1 MAQIVSNFLTNLGC
15 PILKWPEKKSK
26 FNMQALTRLQNHLNQ
41 VRFVGRYQRKG
52 PFLKTVL
59 MILKPNKVD
68 WIIFLTFSGHSDLGL
83 PTPVK
88 KFEIWLNLSQGCVGL
103 VFCVIQYLVY
113 LNKSIIWIVWIRDMR
128 WTQSNSTQPNPHY
141 PIFHPFFL
149 QISILLMIGL
159 NLNPE
164 LWLAARNLEGKKRWK
179 FQKFGL
185 LVFWIYTF

>member
-1 MAQIVSNFLTNLGC
+1 MGSCIDSAKVGSWTIGQVQARNPHIHGSNCVKFLDKSGLSYIKMTR
-15 PILKWPEKKSK
+15 KKSK

-113 LNKSIIWIVWIRDMR
+113 LNKSIVWIVWIRDVR

-149 QISILLMIGL
+149 QSSIRLGIG
-159 NLNPE
+159 
-164 LWLAARNLEGKKRWK
+164 WGRK
-179 FQKFGL
+179 FESKS
-185 LVFWIYTF
+185 